1 MSMEIQN
8 KYGSY
13 YENDLRA
20 AGGRPVEEA
29 EEVKEAGYRMNI
41 PVAKNQA
48 ESRVV
53 CIIWEKTGM
62 EIQRLCSMTQKD
74 PAGMKRK
81 LKSVRPIQTRL
92 TGTLIS

>member
-29 EEVKEAGYRMNI
+29 EEVKEAGH
-41 PVAKNQA
+41 
-48 ESRVV
+48 
-53 CIIWEKTGM
+53 
-62 EIQRLCSMTQKD
+62 
-74 PAGMKRK
+74 RK
-81 LKSVRPIQTRL
+81 PIQDEYT
-92 TGTLIS
+92 SSEK